1 LSAGNKIHHQL
12 YESMPGGLVVNYT
25 PLDPDDIP
33 DELRGTSFDRSPVRS
48 FISDV
53 QSLRQIAD
61 SVSLDDESLTVVLP
75 TRSPTGRS
83 RGGGG
88 VRYDRNGR
96 RVGPVSPSKVVLKP
110 LEIADREHVAM
121 RLAGIQ
127 DELEEKV
134 RELEARV
141 ERDLSAER
149 RRVRGREQ
157 NLERASLSVA
167 SGSAAAVGGQ
177 WVPPALNPA
186 DPASLYLKVYKAN
199 ERLQSEFAGLQSHAE
214 QLAEEAA
221 ALEARLR
228 RKLGEERATT
238 ARLRTEASEAAV
250 AHAESME
257 QARLDRLKSLE
268 QLKREDEAHERLA
281 LEEEAARGVAA
292 LARAADEAAAVLGA
306 AQAARAAERAA
317 LEGEMAE
324 LRKKLGVAE
333 DGLVVAAKQANAAA
347 AASAKALADQEAA
360 GESALREAEAKRRQ
374 QLEETGGKASAELD
388 RARADWQDERAA
400 VARLTAQLKAA
411 EGAATA
417 ARDKAAEAAGAAA
430 AEEEKAAAQKEVE
443 LWKEKHDAME
453 AKSKNMEAELAD
465 VKAAAIDMMLEHEN
479 AQQEAA
485 TVPSFRPK
493 SKEGIRADLERR
505 SSSRPGTGSSEA
517 AAAAL
522 AAVKEVDAPK
532 AD

>member
-1 LSAGNKIHHQL
+1 
-12 YESMPGGLVVNYT
+12 MPGGLVVNYT

-61 SVSLDDESLTVVLP
+61 SVSLDD
-75 TRSPTGRS
+75 SPTGRS

-149 RRVRGREQ
+149 RRVRRREQ

-167 SGSAAAVGGQ
+167 SGGSAAAVGGQ

-238 ARLRTEASEAAV
+238 ARLRTEAAEAAV
-250 AHAESME
+250 AHTEAIE

-268 QLKREDEAHERLA
+268 HLKREDEAHERLA

-317 LEGEMAE
+317 LEGEVAE
-324 LRKKLGVAE
+324 LREKLGVAE

-360 GESALREAEAKRRQ
+360 GENALRAAEAKRRQ
-374 QLEETGGKASAELD
+374 ELEETGGKASAELD
-388 RARADWQDERAA
+388 RARADWQDERAT

-411 EGAATA
+411 EGAAAA
-417 ARDKAAEAAGAAA
+417 ARDEAAEAAGAAA
-430 AEEEKAAAQKEVE
+430 AEEEKAAAQKAVA

-485 TVPSFRPK
+485 AVPIFRPK
-493 SKEGIRADLERR
+493 SREGIRADLERR

-517 AAAAL
+517 AVAAL